1 MTPDVDRPW
10 RIMLAKSKKDE
21 YHRLQKVKVMVTE
34 MVMDMV
40 NGCEPASVVA
50 GIIESILYN
59 SYVEGEANVVWSR
72 MEANNDIKK
81 RIEIKMLEEEE
92 DIKMLLEVQA
102 RAERKMLQEEAKC
115 RWLSLRE
122 EKVMKELAISLNIMT
137 SPRNWMMN

>member
-1 MTPDVDRPW
+1 MDTELGMEWEVTPDVDRPW
-10 RIMLAKSKKDE
+10 RIILAKSKKDE
-21 YHRLQKVKVMVTE
+21 YHRLQRVKVMVTE

-81 RIEIKMLEEEE
+81 RIEMKMLEEEE
-92 DIKMLLEVQA
+92 EIKMLLEVQA
-102 RAERKMLQEEAKC
+102 RILHIQ
-115 RWLSLRE
+115 
-122 EKVMKELAISLNIMT
+122 V
-137 SPRNWMMN
+137 